1 MMLTVWKDKFYMK
14 KIKQA
19 LKINAFD
26 VACLVLMGV
35 MAWQLAIN
43 LPVSMAAIIPNGNH
57 YVNDVLL
64 NGKVAHWNVSVMP
77 LKVYIANGSS
87 AGNWSNSTKQLVYK
101 AMQRW
106 STATNNK
113 LKFVETTSQ
122 ENADIVIK
130 WEHQLEHSRLGVSPF
145 RAVGNSILYSDVT
158 VATHNPHTGE
168 ALNNT
173 YLYQTIL
180 HELGHAL
187 GLLGHSPNPKDVMY
201 WSTSPEQTGDL
212 TQTDIN
218 TINTLYNLK
227 ADLTNGVYGEASAG
241 ETRWGIVYA
250 LQVEKLLKEKNY
262 AQAYIV
268 GLEGLKK
275 APTNPHLLYAVGFS
289 ALQTGKSSEAA
300 KYLQKCLQ
308 YDAANHNARYS
319 LAVVLFQT
327 ADKHKQTTGADSATL
342 SLYKLGIDHLEYVT
356 KQQNAPSEATKA
368 LRQAKAIYSRLKLQ
382 VASN

>member
-1 MMLTVWKDKFYMK
+1 MK

-19 LKINAFD
+19 LKSNAFD
-26 VACLVLMGV
+26 MACLVLMGV

-43 LPVSMAAIIPNGNH
+43 LPISMAAIIPSGNH
-57 YVNDVLL
+57 YVKDVLI
-64 NGKVAHWNVSVMP
+64 NGKVAHWNVTVMP
-77 LKVYIANGSS
+77 LKVYISNGTK
-87 AGNWSNSTKQLVYK
+87 AGNWSVNTKQLVYK

-106 STATNNK
+106 STATKSK

-130 WEHQLEHSRLGVSPF
+130 WEHRLDHSRLGVSPF
-145 RAVGNSILYSDVT
+145 RSIGNSIVYSDVT

-168 ALNNT
+168 ALSNAS
-173 YLYQTIL
+173 LYQTIL

-187 GLLGHSPNPKDVMY
+187 GLLGHSPNPQDVMY

-218 TINTLYNLK
+218 TINTLYSLK

-241 ETRWGIVYA
+241 ETRWGIVYE
-250 LQVEKLLKEKNY
+250 LQVKKLLKEKNY

-268 GLEGLKK
+268 SLEGLKK
-275 APTNPHLLYAVGFS
+275 APTNPHLLYVAGIS

-308 YDAANHNARYS
+308 YDPSNVAARYN
-319 LAVVLFQT
+319 LAVVLLKT
-327 ADKHKQTTGADSATL
+327 GDKRQQSVGVDATTL
-342 SLYKLGIDHLEYVT
+342 NLYKLGIDHLEYAAT
-356 KQQNAPSEATKA
+356 LKNAPPETGNL
-368 LRQAKAIYSRLKLQ
+368 LRQAKAGYARLKTQ